1 MVKEIEDQSGEEVDR
16 KREGRVGGV
25 TALPS
30 WMISQDLEKS
40 LGLQEAVL
48 YSLGTQCVC
57 VCVCVSAHACAH
69 ARTHVCSMAWLPEQI
84 LICWHLCLIPKRKTP
99 NKEGNVLEW
108 GRGGET
114 AGRTQALA
122 L

>member
-48 YSLGTQCVC
+48 YSLGTQC
-57 VCVCVSAHACAH
+57 
-69 ARTHVCSMAWLPEQI
+69 
-84 LICWHLCLIPKRKTP
+84 KRKSLSSFIEVQFLPPLRRKPHCPFSTI
-99 NKEGNVLEW
+99 V
-108 GRGGET
+108 RF
-114 AGRTQALA
+114 
-122 L
+122 